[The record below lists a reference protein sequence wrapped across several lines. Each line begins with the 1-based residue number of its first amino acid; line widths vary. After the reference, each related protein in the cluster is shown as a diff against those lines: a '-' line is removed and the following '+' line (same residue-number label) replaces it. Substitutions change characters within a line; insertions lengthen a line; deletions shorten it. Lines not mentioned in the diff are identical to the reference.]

1 MRVRMISSLRRAW
14 KITLLGMIRQMTQ
27 RTTKVKMNV
36 RTKVTIKD
44 LLNEQG
50 SLKVSNFLWPWDR
63 GPEMVPAES
72 GYVEYSL
79 GH

>member
-1 MRVRMISSLRRAW
+1 MEDNTVRDDQADDSADD
-14 KITLLGMIRQMTQ
+14 
-27 RTTKVKMNV
+27 KVKMNV